1 MRNSHYLVDV
11 VVDIVGVHWNPW
23 KKIVHDESCVLR
35 LDLLALFVHHTL
47 VQDQRIA
54 HDGHIWNDCDV
65 LRLPFQRS
73 ERMIRIL
80 PYAAVDVDAVDFRNL
95 LPALEVLEIDFCE
108 AVVDQLRQVL
118 L

>member
-1 MRNSHYLVDV
+1 MRNSHLVDV
-11 VVDIVGVHWNPW
+11 VVDIVGVHSNPW

-80 PYAAVDVDAVDFRNL
+80 PYAAVDVDFRSL

>member
-1 MRNSHYLVDV
+1 MRNSHLVDLD
-11 VVDIVGVHWNPW
+11 VVDIVGFHSNPW
-23 KKIVHDESCVLR
+23 KKIVDDESCVLH

-47 VQDQRIA
+47 LEEQRIA

-80 PYAAVDVDAVDFRNL
+80 PYADVDFRRML
-95 LPALEVLEIDFCE
+95 AALKVLEIDFCE
-108 AVVDQLRQVL
+108 AVVDQRRLVL